1 MGKPS
6 AEFFRLA
13 LEDMDASPQETAMI
27 GDDILTDV
35 GGAQKMGMSG
45 ILVKTG
51 KYREEMAKSSEVK
64 PDLVLD
70 SIARLPE
77 HLKA

>member
-6 AEFFRLA
+6 RDFFRLA
-13 LEDMDASPQETAMI
+13 LEDLGATPKDAAMI

-35 GGAQKMGMSG
+35 GGAQSMGMRG

-51 KYREEMAKSSEVK
+51 KYRFDVAAASGVK
-64 PDLVLD
+64 PDLVLESFAD
-70 SIARLPE
+70 LLE
-77 HLKA
+77 HF